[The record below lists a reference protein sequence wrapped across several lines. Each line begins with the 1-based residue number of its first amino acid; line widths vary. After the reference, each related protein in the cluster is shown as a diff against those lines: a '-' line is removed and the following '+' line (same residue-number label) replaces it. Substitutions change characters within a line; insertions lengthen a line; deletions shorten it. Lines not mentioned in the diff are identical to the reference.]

1 MPIVSVL
8 AASHAPNMLL
18 EPGQEWADFM
28 GLHYSMAPAAAA
40 KAPGL
45 EERQRLAEEIRRN
58 FGPLRADFERS
69 GAEVVIVVA
78 NDQFVNFFLDNI
90 PIFCL
95 GVGEETE
102 GRFVEHHLRYP
113 GASLFARAVLQSL
126 VQRGFDIAFSERII
140 LEHTHLVPLHY
151 VVSER
156 RPAVVPLFVNTW
168 VEPLPTPARCYQLG
182 QALAQAL
189 AERPE
194 RVAILATGGLS
205 HYPGS
210 PRIGEIDTSFDS
222 RTLGWLREGRNS
234 ELAGLSL
241 DELRAAGNT
250 ELLNWIVAAACAGQA
265 RATTAYVPD
274 LVATGLGF
282 ATWKL
287 DWGF

>member
-18 EPGQEWADFM
+18 EPGEQWADFM
-28 GLHYSMAPAAAA
+28 RLHHSMAPTAAAY
-40 KAPGL
+40 APSI
-45 EERQRLAEEIRRN
+45 EERRQLAEEIRRN
-58 FGPLRADFERS
+58 FGLLRAAFERS

-95 GVGEETE
+95 SVAEETE
-102 GRFVEHHLRYP
+102 GQFVQHHLRYP
-113 GASLFARAVLQSL
+113 GAPPFARAVLHAL
-126 VQRGFDIAFSERII
+126 VQQGFDVAFSERII
-140 LEHTHLVPLHY
+140 LEHTHLVPLY
-151 VVSER
+151 YLVGER

-168 VEPLPTPARCYQLG
+168 VEPLPAPGRCYQLG
-182 QALAQAL
+182 QALAEVL
-189 AERPE
+189 SERPE

-210 PRIGEIDTSFDS
+210 PRIGEIDTSFDA
-222 RTLGWLREGRNS
+222 RTLGWLQEGRNG

-241 DELRAAGNT
+241 DELRTAGNT
-250 ELLNWIVAAACAGQA
+250 ELLNWIVAAGCAGQS

-282 ATWKL
+282 ATWNL
-287 DWGF
+287 